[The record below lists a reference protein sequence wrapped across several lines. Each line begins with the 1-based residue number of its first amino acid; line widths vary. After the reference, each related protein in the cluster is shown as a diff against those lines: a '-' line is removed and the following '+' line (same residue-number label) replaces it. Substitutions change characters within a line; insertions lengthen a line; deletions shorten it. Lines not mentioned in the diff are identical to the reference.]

1 MTGMRKKLQKK
12 FGAVE
17 VTVQMLAVNWY
28 ESPDYIDLYCFWWNF
43 VADGF

>member
-17 VTVQMLAVNWY
+17 VTVQMLAAN
-28 ESPDYIDLYCFWWNF
+28 
-43 VADGF
+43 